1 MKLGNILMREVNKQM
16 VCFNPV
22 TKRVLNATQ
31 STFRFLPQSLPKA
44 SISFIRRDK
53 NRLFT
58 TCMSYEEV

>member
-1 MKLGNILMREVNKQM
+1 MKEVNKQM
-16 VCFNPV
+16 VYFNPK
-22 TKRVLNATQ
+22 TKGVLNTTL
-31 STFRFLPQSLPKA
+31 STFHFLPLPKA